1 MNYGKKVKTFGLKN
15 EDNSRSIQ
23 LIASWFFLGFFLG
36 FFPHQVWNDLEWQQL
51 LENLPDLKSITTPLK
66 CDKNKGLP
74 DGMLTLCNLETLTAH
89 SILRADHVLFRDVSR
104 LSSLRQLCIQIL
116 CVDVLVER
124 TEALRQLALLRDL
137 EDLELTIRRYSLS
150 HTCKQDFQYLLYHL
164 VCGPFYTWNINLKIF
179 DNKCWI

>member
-1 MNYGKKVKTFGLKN
+1 M
-15 EDNSRSIQ
+15 
-23 LIASWFFLGFFLG
+23 GFFLG

-164 VCGPFYTWNINLKIF
+164 VCGPFYHVEYKSEIISWKMLNITIKILF
-179 DNKCWI
+179 FTSSQYKTVLWCNEMSR